1 MLSYSELKSMCV
13 NTEINGLWGK
23 VIHSPLPTADTLEKE
38 DVINNKNN
46 EEKPKINAS
55 PVEIALHWNNSVFSQ
70 LTQKTTD
77 FSVASFPSSTSSFK
91 KKNLW
96 TFFSQWKANCN
107 FPASHYFLIQVILGR
122 INSHNF
128 RRRAQRA
135 QYEDECLRDSEGG
148 LRGLTE
154 RSRFT

>member
-1 MLSYSELKSMCV
+1 MCV

-55 PVEIALHWNNSVFSQ
+55 PVEIALHWNNSAFSQ

-77 FSVASFPSSTSSFK
+77 FSVASFPSFTSSFK
-91 KKNLW
+91 KKIFELFFPNEKLIV
-96 TFFSQWKANCN
+96 TFLQAITFWFRLFWEESTPTTSEEGHK
-107 FPASHYFLIQVILGR
+107 G
-122 INSHNF
+122 HNM
-128 RRRAQRA
+128 RMNV
-135 QYEDECLRDSEGG
+135 
-148 LRGLTE
+148 
-154 RSRFT
+154 